1 MATMSRSRVRPFRT
15 AAVTAII
22 ATVLLSTLPLTS
34 AAQEKPWLDEDFSNG
49 AGGVFDSG
57 FGTPTPGPGH
67 VGPGVVSTMPRG
79 QHWGSS
85 LHWNT
90 QSHLGYEPEEMWLR
104 YYVMFPEGFRV
115 ADGNRGKIPGFA
127 GLYSGNCRGGRASTT
142 SAPCW
147 SARLM
152 FSPLYPNDGVPSW
165 PHDPDEVTRIGFY
178 AYLLSSSG
186 AGRAGDVIPWN
197 ADIATLRHGRWYC
210 VEAHVK
216 MNTPGRSDGVL
227 EGFVDGQTAYS
238 ASNVTFR
245 RSGESRLKV
254 KSLWFDVYHGGD
266 ATSPKTNT
274 IHFDSLAAGPER
286 IGCNDNPNARGTF
299 HDDDGNVFEGDIE
312 KLAASGITKGCN
324 PPTNDQFCPE
334 DPVTRGQMAAFLNRA
349 LSDRLPDP
357 QLGTVPSPPDFWG
370 VRSSAF
376 YADVLDAFSG
386 AGAPLDTY
394 VLTYGIDD
402 TDGDKNWLATGENN
416 NPNKWVPMQLA
427 NVAAR
432 GAVPYVQISVRDLPG
447 LVDGRYDRQLGR
459 MVAAFKNYLD
469 ADPSHRLIVDILPG
483 SNRRQVSYGDD
494 PGRFKSAFRKIAIQ
508 VRDTL
513 GTGRVRVAYSN
524 HYEIS
529 SDRYAR
535 HEHPAGAPDLYF
547 PGADLVDLAGVRG
560 SVSSGS
566 TSPQSHFG
574 PALDAL
580 AAAAGSDMP
589 LFISQTAAPRNS
601 DPVRYLQA
609 LADYAAQHPQL
620 VGVTWDDVV
629 TGGVDYRLTS
639 PSIPGGVATA
649 TQQLR
654 TGGVNWL
661 FSSDVEAWARARR
674 QNTPFG
680 DAVSSVFADD
690 IAWLAATG
698 ITKGCNP
705 PANTRF
711 CPEDPVTRGQ
721 MAAFLVR
728 ALDLPPASGGFTDT
742 RNSVFAADIAALAN
756 AGVTRGCNPPRN
768 DRFCPENFVTRGQ
781 MAAFL
786 VRAGLTD

>member
-1 MATMSRSRVRPFRT
+1 MARLR
-15 AAVTAII
+15 AAAFAALILTIFP
-22 ATVLLSTLPLTS
+22 LPS
-34 AAQEKPWLDEDFSNG
+34 AGQDAAPAAEPWLDEDFSGG

-67 VGPGVVSTMPRG
+67 VGPGVVSTIPRG

-90 QSHLGYEPEEMWLR
+90 STHLGSEPEEMWIR
-104 YYVMFPEGFRV
+104 YYLRFPEGFRV
-115 ADGNRGKIPGFA
+115 ADGNRGKLPGFG
-127 GLYSGNCRGGRASTT
+127 GLYSNNCHGGRPSTT
-142 SAPCW
+142 GAPCW

-178 AYLLSSSG
+178 SYTLNSNG
-186 AGRAGDVIPWN
+186 TGRSGDVIPWN
-197 ADIATLRHGRWYC
+197 ADVATLRHGRWYC

-216 MNTPGRSDGVL
+216 MNTPGRADGVM
-227 EGFVDGQTAYS
+227 EGFVDGQVAY
-238 ASNVTFR
+238 ASRNVMFR
-245 RSGESRLKV
+245 RAGESRLEV

-266 ATSPKTNT
+266 DPSPQHNA

-286 IGCNDNPNARGTF
+286 IGCNDNPGARGTF
-299 HDDDGNVFEGDIE
+299 HDDDGDVFEGDIE
-312 KLAASGITKGCN
+312 KLAASGITRGCN
-324 PPTNDQFCPE
+324 PPTNDRFCPG

-349 LSDRLPDP
+349 LSGRLPDP
-357 QLGTVPSPPDFWG
+357 GLRDVASPPDFWG
-370 VRSSAF
+370 ARSGAF
-376 YADVLDAFSG
+376 YTDVLDAFSA
-386 AGAPLDTY
+386 AGAPLDVL
-394 VLTYGIDD
+394 VLTYDIDD
-402 TDGDKNWLATGENN
+402 TSGDKNWLAEGEND
-416 NPNKWVPMQLA
+416 NPNKWVPIQLG

-447 LVDGRYDRQLGR
+447 LVEGRYDRQLGR
-459 MVAAFKNYLD
+459 MLGAFERYLD
-469 ADPSHRLIVDILPG
+469 ADPSHRMIIDILPG
-483 SNRRQVSYGDD
+483 SNRQQIAYGDD
-494 PGRFKSAFRKIAIQ
+494 PTRFKSAFRKIATR

-513 GTGRVRVAYSN
+513 GPDRVKVAYSN
-524 HYEIS
+524 HREIS
-529 SDRYAR
+529 SARFAR

-547 PGADLVDLAGVRG
+547 PGSDVVDLAGVRG
-560 SVSSGS
+560 TAPSGA
-566 TSPQSHFG
+566 TSPGSYFG

-589 LFISQTAAPRNS
+589 LLISQTAAPRNS
-601 DPVRYLQA
+601 DPLRYLQA
-609 LADYAAQHPQL
+609 LADYAAGHPQL

-639 PSIPGGVATA
+639 PSVPAGVASA
-649 TQQLR
+649 TERLR
-654 TGGVNWL
+654 GGGAAWL
-661 FSSDVEAWARARR
+661 FSSEATAWSRARR
-674 QNTPFG
+674 QNAPFG
-680 DAVSSVFADD
+680 DAVSSMFADD

-698 ITKGCNP
+698 ITKGCDP
-705 PANTRF
+705 PANTQF
-711 CPEDPVTRGQ
+711 CPDQPVTRGQ

-728 ALDLPPASGGFTDT
+728 ALDLRPASGRFTDT
-742 RNSVFAADIAALAN
+742 AGSVFAADIAALAN

-768 DRFCPENFVTRGQ
+768 DRFCPDDYVTRGQ